1 MAEPNAI
8 DTAAAAAQKTA
19 AAGADPTLGKQTST
33 ESALSN
39 YVGPYVTEMLG
50 RGQALGSMDYQN
62 YGGPLT
68 AGQSDLQNQAFSG
81 LAGLA
86 IPSEQMGAFTP
97 TSFTADNA
105 NQFMNPY
112 LQAAL
117 TPQIDAANRQAEIK
131 RISDA
136 GRLTQAG
143 AYGGSRQ
150 GVMEA
155 EGNRALLDR
164 IAGITGTGYANAYDK
179 AMQQFNTEQNM
190 QKSAQDMTNQYGLG
204 TLLKQA
210 DLGASQRGIEG
221 EGIAADRAQF
231 EEERD
236 FPYKQVQYMQSLL
249 QGLPLATQSYTYQQ
263 PTGLAESLNTAGGI
277 GNLYQQL
284 FGGNSSNAISAAEKS
299 DTIGNAAAAQ
309 AMGIGADAFG
319 NTAGTVS
326 SDAAPEQQFIL

>member
-1 MAEPNAI
+1 MATDPLAPLSTANAG
-8 DTAAAAAQKTA
+8 DTT
-19 AAGADPTLGKQTST
+19 GKQIGT

-50 RGQALGSMDYQN
+50 KGQALGNMGYQG

-68 AGQSDLQNQAFSG
+68 AGQSNLQNQAFSG

-86 IPSEQMGAFTP
+86 VPTEQMGAFTP
-97 TSFTADNA
+97 TSFTESGTAQ
-105 NQFMNPY
+105 QFMNPY
-112 LQAAL
+112 LEAAL
-117 TPQIDAANRQAEIK
+117 TPQIDAASRQAEIK
-131 RISDA
+131 RIQDA
-136 GRLTQAG
+136 GRLTRAG
-143 AYGGSRQ
+143 AFGGSRQ

-190 QKSAQDMTNQYGLG
+190 GMKAQDATNQYGLG

-210 DLGASQRGIEG
+210 DLGAAQRGIES

-249 QGLPLATQSYTYQQ
+249 QGLPLAAQSYTYQQ
-263 PTGLAESLNTAGGI
+263 PSQLTSLMNTAGGI
-277 GNLYQQL
+277 QNLYSSL
-284 FGGNSSNAISAAEKS
+284 FGGNTNNTVAPSLQQDTSRSQDFNTDTFFDDPS
-299 DTIGNAAAAQ
+299 DTAPPI
-309 AMGIGADAFG
+309 
-319 NTAGTVS
+319 NT
-326 SDAAPEQQFIL
+326 

>member
-1 MAEPNAI
+1 MANGTSAGT
-8 DTAAAAAQKTA
+8 TATTTA
-19 AAGADPTLGKQTST
+19 TTPIADPLLGKQTGT

-50 RGQALGSMDYQN
+50 KGQALGNMGYQG

-68 AGQSDLQNQAFSG
+68 AGQSDLQTQAFGG
-81 LAGLA
+81 LAGLTL
-86 IPSEQMGAFTP
+86 PTEDMGAFTP
-97 TSFTADNA
+97 TSFTQEGTAQ
-105 NQFMNPY
+105 QFMNPY
-112 LQAAL
+112 LQGAL
-117 TPQIDAANRQAEIK
+117 NPQIDAARRQAEIQ
-131 RISDA
+131 RVANA
-136 GRLTQAG
+136 GRLTKAG
-143 AYGGSRQ
+143 AFGGSRQ

-190 QKSAQDMTNQYGLG
+190 GMKAQDMTNQYGLG

-210 DLGASQRGIEG
+210 DLGAAQRGIES

-249 QGLPLATQSYTYQQ
+249 QGLPLAAQSYTYQQ
-263 PTGLAESLNTAGGI
+263 PSMLSELQGTAGGI
-277 GNLYQQL
+277 GALYKSL
-284 FGGNSSNAISAAEKS
+284 FGGNTSTSPTAANSDILTNAQLQSV
-299 DTIGNAAAAQ
+299 
-309 AMGIGADAFG
+309 DAG
-319 NTAGTVS
+319 DV
-326 SDAAPEQQFIL
+326 E